1 MSSKIYF
8 NSTHWIIND
17 DVQNVT
23 AVSKA
28 AKYSFALGKHQWW
41 VTGDDKSCHEGKPY
55 ATFLK
60 LTGCHDGDFT
70 CDNGQCVKMEQRCD
84 QLPDC
89 VDESDEMG
97 CRLLVLKDSY
107 NKRVP
112 PISAKSGLDRTIIPV
127 SVGVS
132 IVLMEVVSIDE
143 VDHSIQLQ
151 FEMIL
156 DWKENR
162 ATYLNLK
169 EKTALNEMKEEDIQQ
184 LWLPL
189 IIYTNTDQKKT
200 TRLGME

>member
-1 MSSKIYF
+1 M
-8 NSTHWIIND
+8 T
-17 DVQNVT
+17 
-23 AVSKA
+23 
-28 AKYSFALGKHQWW
+28 
-41 VTGDDKSCHEGKPY
+41 
-55 ATFLK
+55 
-60 LTGCHDGDFT
+60 
-70 CDNGQCVKMEQRCD
+70 RCD

-89 VDESDEMG
+89 SDESDEIG
-97 CRLLVLKDSY
+97 CKLLVLKDSY

-151 FEMIL
+151 FEAIL

-200 TRLGME
+200 TRLGMEWEWSTSITITREANFTRADLYDVDETEIFEGHCC